1 MQVVAGLDDNGNAIF
16 YDEKNAHAIGAIS
29 AEELSPMAIKLLD
42 SNPIEV
48 LEMAV
53 RARRLYAQELENLL
67 NLVKK

>member
-1 MQVVAGLDDNGNAIF
+1 MQITASLDHAGNAVL
-16 YDEKNAHAIGAIS
+16 YNENEQPIGAIS
-29 AEELSPMAIKLLD
+29 AEELSPMAVKLLD